1 MIWTTIDGRS
11 WSLTIGDKMA
21 SIWLIDEVFYGARVW
36 QINNIPTTST
46 RLGEFDCIEN
56 AKRACME
63 EMNEGEFPILYP
75 DGTDRHIP
83 RFNIN
88 DKPKK
93 HLNTSDEALEDIRIW
108 ASVID
113 EATVKE
119 ILQEEFIE
127 VNDDP
132 SISAP
137 VKMRRQ

>member
-1 MIWTTIDGRS
+1 MLEDDLMIWTTIDGRS

-21 SIWLIDEVFYGARVW
+21 SVWLIDEEFYGARVW
-36 QINNIPTTST
+36 QINNVPTTLT
-46 RLGEFDCIEN
+46 RLGEFDCIKK
-56 AKRACME
+56 AKMACVE
-63 EMNEGEFPILYP
+63 EIERQTLW
-75 DGTDRHIP
+75 DHD
-83 RFNIN
+83 
-88 DKPKK
+88 
-93 HLNTSDEALEDIRIW
+93 ALEDMRIW